1 MTECCHFSSFLYYV
15 KYGYSI
21 RDFFSCE
28 FCHMRNSEILNFI
41 STREIL
47 LFYKKFNDLFM
58 ERNLINNKEKTLD
71 LFSSYIY
78 RDWVSGIDDKRLE
91 EFLSKYDK
99 CIVKPLEGSGGY
111 GIEIVDTDLIKDG
124 NYSVEGKLI
133 EALIIQHDEIN
144 KLYPYAVNTLRVFS
158 YYGHIIGSVLR
169 VGRGGM
175 NIDNASSGGLFAEVD
190 INNGIIRRN
199 AVNYQNKEY
208 VVHPDTQVQ
217 FLGFQIPM
225 WDDICNLI
233 CDATKLVE
241 GIPLLG
247 WDIAITNIGPEIV
260 EVNAQP
266 EIALLQISSKRGLR
280 QILRKYD
287 LYW

>member
-1 MTECCHFSSFLYYV
+1 M
-15 KYGYSI
+15 
-21 RDFFSCE
+21 
-28 FCHMRNSEILNFI
+28 
-41 STREIL
+41 
-47 LFYKKFNDLFM
+47 
-58 ERNLINNKEKTLD
+58 
-71 LFSSYIY
+71 
-78 RDWVSGIDDKRLE
+78 
-91 EFLSKYDK
+91 
-99 CIVKPLEGSGGY
+99 
-111 GIEIVDTDLIKDG
+111 
-124 NYSVEGKLI
+124 I

>member
-1 MTECCHFSSFLYYV
+1 MT
-15 KYGYSI
+15 
-21 RDFFSCE
+21 
-28 FCHMRNSEILNFI
+28 NSKILNFI

-47 LFYKKFNDLFM
+47 LFYKKFNDLFT
-58 ERNLINNKEKTLD
+58 ENLINNKQKTLD
-71 LFSSYIY
+71 LFRYYIY
-78 RDWVSGIDDKRLE
+78 RDWVCCIDDKRLE

-99 CIVKPLEGSGGY
+99 CIVKPVEGSGGY

-124 NYSVEGKLI
+124 NYSVKGKLI

-144 KLYPYAVNTLRVFS
+144 KLYPCAVNTLRVFS
-158 YYGHIIGSVLR
+158 YHGYIIGAVLR

-190 INNGIIRRN
+190 IDNGIIRHN

-266 EIALLQISSKRGLR
+266 EIALLQISSKKGIR

>member
-1 MTECCHFSSFLYYV
+1 MAECWHYFIFLYYV

-28 FCHMRNSEILNFI
+28 LCHMTNSEILNFI

-47 LFYKKFNDLFM
+47 LFYKKFNDLFT
-58 ERNLINNKEKTLD
+58 ENLINNKEKTLD
-71 LFSSYIY
+71 LFRSYIY
-78 RDWVSGIDDKRLE
+78 RDWVCGTDDKRLE

-99 CIVKPLEGSGGY
+99 CIVKPVEGSGGY
-111 GIEIVDTDLIKDG
+111 GIEIVDTDLIKNG

-144 KLYPYAVNTLRVFS
+144 KLYPCAVNTLRVFS

-190 INNGIIRRN
+190 IDNGIIRHN

-225 WDDICNLI
+225 WDDVCNLI

-247 WDIAITNIGPEIV
+247 WDIALTSIGPEII

-266 EIALLQISSKRGLR
+266 EIALLQISSKKGIR

>member
-1 MTECCHFSSFLYYV
+1 
-15 KYGYSI
+15 
-21 RDFFSCE
+21 
-28 FCHMRNSEILNFI
+28 MRNSEILNFI

-144 KLYPYAVNTLRVFS
+144 KLYPYAVNTLRVFRW
-158 YYGHIIGSVLR
+158 VLS
-169 VGRGGM
+169 
-175 NIDNASSGGLFAEVD
+175 IPFFISC
-190 INNGIIRRN
+190 IRQ
-199 AVNYQNKEY
+199 QN
-208 VVHPDTQVQ
+208 
-217 FLGFQIPM
+217 
-225 WDDICNLI
+225 
-233 CDATKLVE
+233 
-241 GIPLLG
+241 PLTVL
-247 WDIAITNIGPEIV
+247 
-260 EVNAQP
+260 
-266 EIALLQISSKRGLR
+266 SKI
-280 QILRKYD
+280 ILRKVKQFN
-287 LYW
+287 LPPPKKNEGFLHF